1 MRRSSL
7 LLLNAALTLALGA
20 CSPSSPSGE
29 HAAKPAAKPAT
40 TASTAAAAKPDIGI
54 DLAGID
60 HAVKPGDNFF
70 MYANGNWYK
79 SAKIPNDRPSI
90 GNFLTIYEHT
100 QKRIADIVQS
110 AADSHPSAGSGA
122 AKIADYYAAFM
133 DTAAI
138 EKNSL
143 KPIQPELDAIAHIHS
158 RKDLARVLGSRLR
171 QDEDPVNNTDFH
183 TDHLF
188 GLFVA
193 QGLTDPSHNIAY
205 LLQGGLSMPS
215 RNYYLSGDKAMAA
228 TRGKYKA
235 YIAALLKQ
243 AGTPHAAA
251 EAKRVFD
258 LEMKIA
264 RAQESLVE
272 SQDVHKANNLW
283 SMADF
288 ARKAPGLDW
297 AAYFKAAGLDG
308 QKVIDVWQPKAFA
321 GLSKLVADTP
331 LADWRALLRFH
342 TLDDAAPLLPKA
354 YADLAFDFH
363 GKTLT
368 GVPEQQPRAK
378 RAVAA
383 TSRALGDAVGKIY
396 VKQYFPPAAKQQ
408 AEDLVHNLI
417 AAFRARLQTLAWMTP
432 ATRAKAEQKL
442 DTLKVFVGYPDP
454 GHWRSYAG
462 LKVTANNPLANAMA
476 LSKFN
481 YDFALSKLGK
491 PVDRA
496 DWWMTPQT
504 VNALNIPLENALNF
518 PAAILQPPFFDP
530 KADAAHNYG
539 AIGAI
544 IGHEISHSFDN
555 MGSQF
560 DAEGRLRNWWT
571 PADAKHFDAATHQ
584 LVKQFDTYEALP
596 SLYVNGQQTL
606 GEDIADLSGLTV
618 AHIAYLKSLDGKP
631 APVIDGL
638 TGDQRFF
645 LSFGQAWRSKM
656 RDAALR
662 QRVNTDV
669 HAPPQFRAETVRN
682 LDAWY
687 KAFNVQ
693 PGQKLYL
700 KPDQRVQIW

>member
-1 MRRSSL
+1 MQRTSFLLAAAISL
-7 LLLNAALTLALGA
+7 SLGA
-20 CSPSSPSGE
+20 CSSPSSGD
-29 HAAKPAAKPAT
+29 HAAKSTAAPAPAG
-40 TASTAAAAKPDIGI
+40 STAAATTAKPNIGI
-54 DLAGID
+54 DLSGID
-60 HAVKPGDNFF
+60 HSVLPGNNFF
-70 MYANGNWYK
+70 RYANGDWLK
-79 SAKIPNDRPSI
+79 TAKIPADRSSI
-90 GNFLTIYEHT
+90 GNFLTIYDRT
-100 QKRIADIVQS
+100 QKRIADIVKK
-110 AADSHPSAGSGA
+110 AVGSHPASGSDQ
-122 AKIADYYAAFM
+122 AKIADFY
-133 DTAAI
+133 TAYMNTSAV
-138 EKNSL
+138 ENNGL
-143 KPIQPELDAIAHIHS
+143 KPIQPALDAIAGIHS
-158 RKDLARVLGSRLR
+158 RKDLAKVLGSRLR

-205 LLQGGLSMPS
+205 LLQGGLTMPS
-215 RNYYLSGDKAMAA
+215 RDYYLSSDKAMAA
-228 TRGKYKA
+228 TRDKYKS

-243 AGTPHAAA
+243 AGTPNADVEAA
-251 EAKRVFD
+251 RVFD
-258 LEMKIA
+258 LEVKIA
-264 RAQESLVE
+264 KAQESLVD
-272 SQDVHKANNLW
+272 SQDVHKADNLW

-297 AAYFKAAGLDG
+297 SAYFKAAGLSD
-308 QKVIDVWQPKAFA
+308 QKNIDVWQPSAFA
-321 GLSKLVADTP
+321 GLSRLVATQP

-342 TLDDAAPLLPKA
+342 TLDDAASLLPKA
-354 YADLAFDFH
+354 YANLAFDFH

-368 GVPEQQPRAK
+368 GVPQQQPRAK

-383 TSRALGDAVGKIY
+383 TSSALGDAVGRIY
-396 VKQYFPPAAKQQ
+396 VKDYFPPEAKKQV
-408 AEDLVHNLI
+408 ESLVHNI
-417 AAFRARLQTLAWMTP
+417 VGAFRSRLGKLSWMTP
-432 ATRAKAEQKL
+432 ATRAKAKQKL
-442 DTLKVFVGYPDP
+442 DTMKVFVGYPDP
-454 GHWRSYAG
+454 GHWRSYAA
-462 LKVTANNPLANAMA
+462 LKVSADNPLENAMA
-476 LSKFN
+476 VSKFN

-496 DWWMTPQT
+496 DWWMRPQT

-530 KADAAHNYG
+530 KADPAHNYG

-560 DAEGRLRNWWT
+560 DAHGRLHNWWT
-571 PADAKHFDAATHQ
+571 KADAAHFKAATHK
-584 LVKQFDTYEALP
+584 LVEQFNQYQALP
-596 SLYVNGQQTL
+596 GLHVNGQQTL

-618 AHIAYLKSLDGKP
+618 AYVAYHTSLDGKP

-687 KAFNVQ
+687 TSFDVK

-700 KPDQRVQIW
+700 KPDQRVRIW